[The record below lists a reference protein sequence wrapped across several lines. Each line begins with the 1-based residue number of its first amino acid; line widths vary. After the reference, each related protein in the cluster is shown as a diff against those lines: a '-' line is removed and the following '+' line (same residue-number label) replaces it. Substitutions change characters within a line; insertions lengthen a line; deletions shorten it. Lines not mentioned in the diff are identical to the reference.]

1 MSKGKNWFRDARME
15 ASAADPPDEEAADRR
30 SSAKSV
36 DRVTL
41 QGVRNEVNW
50 GGTLFL
56 VRAGLETTLLFAEG
70 GSRAVKSPAG
80 FNSGKIWAAPISLAR
95 ARLRSDQITL
105 TSNP

>member
-1 MSKGKNWFRDARME
+1 ME

-41 QGVRNEVNW
+41 QGVRSEVDG

-56 VRAGLETTLLFAEG
+56 VRVGLERTLLCAEG
-70 GSRAVKSPAG
+70 GSRASEKPGG
-80 FNSGKIWAAPISLAR
+80 F
-95 ARLRSDQITL
+95 
-105 TSNP
+105 